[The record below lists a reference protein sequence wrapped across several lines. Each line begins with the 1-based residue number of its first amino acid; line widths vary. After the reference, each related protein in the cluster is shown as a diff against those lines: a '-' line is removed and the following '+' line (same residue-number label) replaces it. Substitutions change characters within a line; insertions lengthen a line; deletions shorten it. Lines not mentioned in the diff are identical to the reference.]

1 MVQTKEQISF
11 PAIGEMPDIPPL
23 GMPDYISLSRKFRE
37 AVLDPA
43 GGVMHRDEKGN
54 PVFTAYLEGRGS
66 EMVTWGI
73 LTVGEWLLG
82 NDTGWITPA
91 YSTFFDQGPGI
102 YLNTPGNRRIE
113 YWYLFYANLLAGAV
127 FRTSFPDSAE
137 AARRM
142 GAAADCMFRM
152 AREVRLDFNG
162 QGFNFD
168 EGRSFTDRDAFRQPD
183 SAAGYAYAMLFAAR
197 NAGKP
202 SYLDES
208 RRAMER
214 YESFPSNP
222 WYEIPNVSAGV
233 LAACWLN
240 AHGFET
246 DVEKVAGYAFDHE
259 EGPLQTG
266 FWGTEAVDGLMMGW
280 RGETRRSALDSA
292 YSMETLMPM
301 QLLLPSVRY
310 CPRLADSVAKYLLN
324 ALTSF
329 RLFYA
334 RGREPLYETRPDLN
348 AAVPYEKL
356 ERERD
361 GHTPAACG
369 DFWGHRS
376 VYGAGYLAWAAA
388 LAVRTNDRN
397 IPAFDLSLTDWLAQG
412 AYPVYLLR
420 NPCGRTAE
428 VRFSPGPAWRKKVP
442 ALYQDGRLCA
452 DVWDLKKQKKI
463 CGRAEEAAA
472 TLCGGET
479 AILAVLPAGL
489 EPDAG
494 GSMVLAGGTELCAL
508 T

>member
-1 MVQTKEQISF
+1 
-11 PAIGEMPDIPPL
+11 
-23 GMPDYISLSRKFRE
+23 
-37 AVLDPA
+37 
-43 GGVMHRDEKGN
+43 
-54 PVFTAYLEGRGS
+54 
-66 EMVTWGI
+66 
-73 LTVGEWLLG
+73 
-82 NDTGWITPA
+82 
-91 YSTFFDQGPGI
+91 
-102 YLNTPGNRRIE
+102 
-113 YWYLFYANLLAGAV
+113 
-127 FRTSFPDSAE
+127 
-137 AARRM
+137 
-142 GAAADCMFRM
+142 
-152 AREVRLDFNG
+152 
-162 QGFNFD
+162 
-168 EGRSFTDRDAFRQPD
+168 
-183 SAAGYAYAMLFAAR
+183 
-197 NAGKP
+197 
-202 SYLDES
+202 
-208 RRAMER
+208 MER

>member
-1 MVQTKEQISF
+1 
-11 PAIGEMPDIPPL
+11 MPDIPPL

-43 GGVMHRDEKGN
+43 GGVMHRDEKGK

-168 EGRSFTDRDAFRQPD
+168 EGGPFTDRDAFRQPD

-334 RGREPLYETRPDLN
+334 RGRKPLYETRPDLN

-420 NPCGRTAE
+420 NPCERPAE

-472 TLCGGET
+472 TLRGGET